1 MGVPGADIPT
11 CVAVTGAG
19 KLAHTPAVTLRSG
32 KMRFRKLGNT
42 GLIVSEM
49 CLGAMTFGSGEGM
62 WATVAGVSQESVT
75 DLIKTAFDR
84 GINFIDTADFY
95 SNGRS
100 EEVTGQALK
109 KLGVARDSYVLAT
122 KVLLR
127 MGAGHN
133 QIGLS
138 RYHIMQGVDQSL
150 KRLQLDHI
158 DLYQIHGRDPFTPLE
173 ETLVALD
180 DCVRAGKVRYIG
192 LCNLSAW
199 EVMKSLWIS
208 DKKNLARFESL
219 QMYYS
224 VAGRDIER
232 EIVPLA
238 KDQNLA
244 IMPWSPLA
252 GGFLSGK
259 YSRENEKP
267 DGARRAKLDFPPVER
282 ERLWRVLDVMRPIA
296 ADNLV
301 SVAQVAL
308 AWLLAQPHVTSVIIG
323 AKNQEQLLDN
333 VAATGLTLSPD
344 QIQAI
349 TDASALPS
357 EYPQWMLTRQ
367 STDRLGQVTG
377 ES

>member
-1 MGVPGADIPT
+1 
-11 CVAVTGAG
+11 
-19 KLAHTPAVTLRSG
+19 
-32 KMRFRKLGNT
+32 MRYRKLGNT

-62 WATVAGVSQESVT
+62 WATVAGVSQDEAT
-75 DLIKTAFDR
+75 GLIGTAFDR

-100 EEVTGQALK
+100 EVVTGNALK
-109 KLGVARDSYVLAT
+109 ALGRPRDSYVLAT

-127 MGAGHN
+127 MGPGHN

-138 RYHIMQGVDQSL
+138 RYHILANIDASL

-173 ETLVALD
+173 ETLDALD
-180 DCVRAGKVRYIG
+180 DCVRAGKVRYLG

-199 EVMKSLWIS
+199 EIMKSMWIS
-208 DKKNLARFESL
+208 ERRKLARFESL

-224 VAGRDIER
+224 LAGRDIER

-238 KDQNLA
+238 SDQNLA
-244 IMPWSPLA
+244 ILPWSPLA

-259 YSRENEKP
+259 YTRENEKP
-267 DGARRAKLDFPPVER
+267 AGARRATLDFPPVDR
-282 ERLWRVLDVMRPIA
+282 ERLWRILEVLRPIA
-296 ADNLV
+296 AEKSV

-308 AWLLAQPHVTSVIIG
+308 AWLLAQRHVTSVIIG
-323 AKNQEQLLDN
+323 ARNHQQLVDN
-333 VAATGLTLSPD
+333 LAATGLVLTPGEL
-344 QIQAI
+344 QTIGE
-349 TDASALPS
+349 ASALPN
-357 EYPQWMLTRQ
+357 EYPQWMLARQ
-367 STDRLGQVTG
+367 SADRVGQVNGTG
-377 ES
+377 

>member
-1 MGVPGADIPT
+1 
-11 CVAVTGAG
+11 
-19 KLAHTPAVTLRSG
+19 
-32 KMRFRKLGNT
+32 MRYRKLGNT

-62 WATVAGVSQESVT
+62 WATVAGVSQDNVT
-75 DLIKTAFDR
+75 DLIKSAFDR

-100 EEVTGQALK
+100 EVVTGNALK
-109 KLGVARDSYVLAT
+109 VLGQPRDSFVLAT

-127 MGAGHN
+127 MGPGHN

-138 RYHIMQGVDQSL
+138 RYHIMENIDASL
-150 KRLQLDHI
+150 KRLQVDHI

-173 ETLVALD
+173 ETLDALD

-199 EVMKSLWIS
+199 EITKSLWIS
-208 DKKNLARFESL
+208 DKRNLTRFESL

-224 VAGRDIER
+224 LAGRDIER

-244 IMPWSPLA
+244 ILPWSPLA
-252 GGFLSGK
+252 GGLLSGK
-259 YSRENEKP
+259 FSRDSSPE
-267 DGARRAKLDFPPVER
+267 GARRATLDFPPVDR
-282 ERLWRVLDVMRPIA
+282 ERAWRVLDVLRPIA

-333 VAATGLTLSPD
+333 IAATELQLSPE
-344 QIQAI
+344 QLRAI
-349 TDASALPS
+349 DEASRLPD
-357 EYPQWMLTRQ
+357 EYPQWMLARQ
-367 STDRLGQVTG
+367 SADRVGQVEGT
-377 ES
+377 S

>member
-1 MGVPGADIPT
+1 
-11 CVAVTGAG
+11 
-19 KLAHTPAVTLRSG
+19 
-32 KMRFRKLGNT
+32 MRYRKLGNT

-62 WATVAGVSQESVT
+62 WATVAGVSQESAT

-100 EEVTGQALK
+100 EVVTGNALK
-109 KLGVARDSYVLAT
+109 MLGLERDSFVLAT

-138 RYHIMQGVDQSL
+138 RYHIMENIDASL
-150 KRLQLDHI
+150 KRLQVDHI

-173 ETLVALD
+173 ETLDALD

-199 EVMKSLWIS
+199 EITKSLWIS

-224 VAGRDIER
+224 VVGRDIER
-232 EIVPLA
+232 EIVGLA

-267 DGARRAKLDFPPVER
+267 DGARRATLDFPPVDR

-296 ADNLV
+296 ADHLV

-333 VAATGLTLSPD
+333 IAATEVTLSAE
-344 QIQAI
+344 QLQAI
-349 TDASALPS
+349 SDASALPG
-357 EYPQWMLTRQ
+357 EYPQWMLSRQ
-367 STDRLGQVTG
+367 SADRLGQVDG
-377 ES
+377 IN

>member
-1 MGVPGADIPT
+1 
-11 CVAVTGAG
+11 
-19 KLAHTPAVTLRSG
+19 
-32 KMRFRKLGNT
+32 MRYRKLGNT

-62 WATVAGVSQESVT
+62 WATVAGVSQESAT
-75 DLIKTAFDR
+75 DLIKSAFDR

-100 EEVTGQALK
+100 EVVTGNALK
-109 KLGVARDSYVLAT
+109 LLGQPRDSYVLAT

-138 RYHIMQGVDQSL
+138 RYHIMENINASL
-150 KRLQLDHI
+150 KRLQVDHI

-173 ETLVALD
+173 ETLDALD
-180 DCVRAGKVRYIG
+180 DCVRAGKVRYLG

-199 EVMKSLWIS
+199 EITKSLWIS

-224 VAGRDIER
+224 VVGRDIER

-238 KDQNLA
+238 NDQKLA

-267 DGARRAKLDFPPVER
+267 DGARRATLDFPPVER

-296 ADNLV
+296 ADHLV

-308 AWLLAQPHVTSVIIG
+308 AWLLAQAHVTSVIIG

-333 VAATGLTLSPD
+333 IAATELTLSSE
-344 QIQAI
+344 QIKAI
-349 TDASALPS
+349 SDASALPG

-367 STDRLGQVTG
+367 SADRIGQILGT
-377 ES
+377 S

>member
-1 MGVPGADIPT
+1 
-11 CVAVTGAG
+11 
-19 KLAHTPAVTLRSG
+19 
-32 KMRFRKLGNT
+32 MRYRKLGNT

-49 CLGAMTFGSGEGM
+49 CLGGMTFGSGDGM
-62 WATVAGVSQESVT
+62 WSTVAGVSQEGVT
-75 DLIKTAFDR
+75 DLIKTAFER

-100 EEVTGQALK
+100 EVVTGNALK
-109 KLGVARDSYVLAT
+109 MIGAPRDSYVLAT

-138 RYHIMQGVDQSL
+138 RYHIMENIDASL
-150 KRLQLDHI
+150 KRLQVDHI

-173 ETLVALD
+173 ETLDALD
-180 DCVRAGKVRYIG
+180 DCVRAGKVRYLG

-199 EVMKSLWIS
+199 EITKSLWIS

-238 KDQNLA
+238 NDQKLA
-244 IMPWSPLA
+244 ILPWSPLA
-252 GGFLSGK
+252 GGLLSGK
-259 YSRENEKP
+259 FSRDSSPE
-267 DGARRAKLDFPPVER
+267 GARRSTLDFPPVDR
-282 ERLWRVLDVMRPIA
+282 ERAYNAIDVMRPIA

-308 AWLLAQPHVTSVIIG
+308 AWLLARPHVTSVIIG

-333 VAATGLTLSPD
+333 IAATELELSPE
-344 QIQAI
+344 QLLAI
-349 TDASALPS
+349 SNASALPS
-357 EYPQWMLTRQ
+357 EYPEWMLARQ
-367 STDRLGQVTG
+367 SADRLGQVEGT
-377 ES
+377 S

>member
-1 MGVPGADIPT
+1 
-11 CVAVTGAG
+11 
-19 KLAHTPAVTLRSG
+19 
-32 KMRFRKLGNT
+32 MRYRKLGNT

-62 WATVAGVSQESVT
+62 WATVAGVSQDDVSE
-75 DLIKTAFDR
+75 LIKTAFDR

-100 EEVTGQALK
+100 EVVTGNSLK
-109 KLGVARDSYVLAT
+109 MLGLARDSYVLAT

-127 MGAGHN
+127 MGPGHN

-138 RYHIMQGVDQSL
+138 RAHIMQGVDASL
-150 KRLQLDHI
+150 KRLQVDHI

-173 ETLVALD
+173 ETLDALD
-180 DCVRAGKVRYIG
+180 DCVRAGKVRYLG

-199 EVMKSLWIS
+199 EIMKSQWIS
-208 DKKNLARFESL
+208 EKKSLARFESL

-238 KDQNLA
+238 NDQRLA
-244 IMPWSPLA
+244 ILPWSPLA
-252 GGFLSGK
+252 GGLLSGK
-259 YSRENEKP
+259 FSRDTSPE
-267 DGARRAKLDFPPVER
+267 GARRATLDFPPVDR
-282 ERLWRVLDVMRPIA
+282 ERAWRIIDVMRPIA
-296 ADNLV
+296 DDHLV

-308 AWLLAQPHVTSVIIG
+308 AWLLAQSHVTSVIIG

-333 VAATGLTLSPD
+333 IGATDLALSTE
-344 QIQAI
+344 QLKAI
-349 TDASALPS
+349 SDASALPS
-357 EYPQWMLTRQ
+357 EYPQWMLSRQ
-367 STDRLGQVTG
+367 SGDRLGQVNG
-377 ES
+377 PG

>member
-1 MGVPGADIPT
+1 
-11 CVAVTGAG
+11 
-19 KLAHTPAVTLRSG
+19 
-32 KMRFRKLGNT
+32 MRFRKLGNT
-42 GLIVSEM
+42 GLVVSEM

-62 WATVAGVSQESVT
+62 WATVAGVSQEGVT
-75 DLIKTAFDR
+75 DIIKTAFER

-100 EEVTGQALK
+100 EVVTGSALK
-109 KLGVARDSYVLAT
+109 MLDLPRDSYVLAT
-122 KVLLR
+122 KELLR

-138 RYHIMQGVDQSL
+138 RYHIMEGVNASL
-150 KRLQLDHI
+150 KRLQTDHI

-173 ETLVALD
+173 ETLDALD
-180 DCVRAGKVRYIG
+180 DCVRAGKVRYLG

-199 EVMKSLWIS
+199 EIVKSLWIS
-208 DKKNLARFESL
+208 DQKQLARFESL

-244 IMPWSPLA
+244 ILPWSPLA
-252 GGFLSGK
+252 GGLLSGK
-259 YSRENEKP
+259 FSRDSSP
-267 DGARRAKLDFPPVER
+267 DGARRATLDFPPVDR
-282 ERLWRVLDVMRPIA
+282 ERAWRVIDVMRPIA

-333 VAATGLTLSPD
+333 IAATELKLSPE
-344 QIQAI
+344 QLQAI
-349 TDASALPS
+349 TDASVLPS

-367 STDRLGQVTG
+367 SGDRLGQVNG
-377 ES
+377 NN

>member
-1 MGVPGADIPT
+1 
-11 CVAVTGAG
+11 
-19 KLAHTPAVTLRSG
+19 
-32 KMRFRKLGNT
+32 MRYRKLGNT

-62 WATVAGVSQESVT
+62 WATVAGVSQDGVT
-75 DLIKTAFDR
+75 ELLRSALDR

-100 EEVTGQALK
+100 EEVTGEALK
-109 KLGVARDSYVLAT
+109 TLGLARDSYVLAT

-127 MGAGHN
+127 MGPGHN

-138 RYHIMQGVDQSL
+138 RAHILQGVDASL

-173 ETLVALD
+173 ETLDALD

-199 EVMKSLWIS
+199 EVTKSLWIS

-232 EIVPLA
+232 ELVPLA
-238 KDQNLA
+238 RDQNLA
-244 IMPWSPLA
+244 ILPWSPLA
-252 GGFLSGK
+252 GGLLSGK
-259 YSRENEKP
+259 FSRDSSPE
-267 DGARRAKLDFPPVER
+267 GARRATMDFPPVDR
-282 ERLWRVLDVMRPIA
+282 ERAWRVIDVMRPIA
-296 ADNLV
+296 DDHLV

-323 AKNQEQLLDN
+323 AKNHEQLLDN
-333 VAATGLTLSPD
+333 MDATELSLSAE

-349 TDASALPS
+349 SEASALPS

-367 STDRLGQVTG
+367 SADRSGQVHGTT
-377 ES
+377 

>member
-1 MGVPGADIPT
+1 
-11 CVAVTGAG
+11 
-19 KLAHTPAVTLRSG
+19 
-32 KMRFRKLGNT
+32 MRYRKLGNT

-49 CLGAMTFGSGEGM
+49 CLGAMTFGSGDGM
-62 WATVAGVSQESVT
+62 WSTVAGVSQEGAT

-100 EEVTGQALK
+100 EIVTGNALK
-109 KLGVARDSYVLAT
+109 VIGAPRDSYVLAT

-138 RYHIMQGVDQSL
+138 RYHIMENIDASL
-150 KRLQLDHI
+150 NRLQVDHI

-173 ETLVALD
+173 ETLDALD
-180 DCVRAGKVRYIG
+180 DCVRAGKVRYLG

-199 EVMKSLWIS
+199 EITKSLWIS

-238 KDQNLA
+238 NDQKLA
-244 IMPWSPLA
+244 ILPWSPLA
-252 GGFLSGK
+252 GGLLSGK
-259 YSRENEKP
+259 FSRDSSPE
-267 DGARRAKLDFPPVER
+267 GARRSTLDFPPVDR
-282 ERLWRVLDVMRPIA
+282 ERAYNAIDVMRPIA

-333 VAATGLTLSPD
+333 IAATELELSPE
-344 QIQAI
+344 QLQSISN
-349 TDASALPS
+349 ASALPG

-367 STDRLGQVTG
+367 SADRTGQVEGT
-377 ES
+377 S

>member
-1 MGVPGADIPT
+1 
-11 CVAVTGAG
+11 
-19 KLAHTPAVTLRSG
+19 
-32 KMRFRKLGNT
+32 MRYRKLGNT

-62 WATVAGVSQESVT
+62 WSTVAGVSQEGVT

-100 EEVTGQALK
+100 EIVTGNALK
-109 KLGVARDSYVLAT
+109 VIGAPRDSYVLAT

-127 MGAGHN
+127 MGSGHN

-138 RYHIMQGVDQSL
+138 RYHIMENIDASL
-150 KRLQLDHI
+150 KRLQVDHI

-173 ETLVALD
+173 ETLDALD
-180 DCVRAGKVRYIG
+180 DCVRAGKVRYLG

-199 EVMKSLWIS
+199 EITKSLWIS

-238 KDQNLA
+238 NDQKLA
-244 IMPWSPLA
+244 ILPWSPLA
-252 GGFLSGK
+252 GGLLSGK
-259 YSRENEKP
+259 FSRDTSPE
-267 DGARRAKLDFPPVER
+267 GARRSTLDFPPVDR
-282 ERLWRVLDVMRPIA
+282 ERAYNAIDVMRPIA

-333 VAATGLTLSPD
+333 IAATDLELSPE
-344 QIQAI
+344 QLQAI
-349 TDASALPS
+349 SAASALPS

-367 STDRLGQVTG
+367 SADRVGQVEG
-377 ES
+377 NG

>member
-1 MGVPGADIPT
+1 
-11 CVAVTGAG
+11 
-19 KLAHTPAVTLRSG
+19 
-32 KMRFRKLGNT
+32 MRYRKLGNT

-75 DLIKTAFDR
+75 DLIKAAFDR

-100 EEVTGQALK
+100 ESVTGNALK
-109 KLGVARDSYVLAT
+109 LLGQPRDSYVLAT

-127 MGAGHN
+127 MGTGHN

-138 RYHIMQGVDQSL
+138 RYHIMENINASL
-150 KRLQLDHI
+150 KRLQVDHI

-173 ETLVALD
+173 ETLDALD
-180 DCVRAGKVRYIG
+180 DCVRAGKVRYLG

-199 EVMKSLWIS
+199 EITKSLWIS

-238 KDQNLA
+238 NDQKLA

-267 DGARRAKLDFPPVER
+267 DGARRATLDFPPVER

-296 ADNLV
+296 ADHLV

-333 VAATGLTLSPD
+333 IAATELTLSPE
-344 QIQAI
+344 QLNAI
-349 TDASALPS
+349 SDVSVLPV
-357 EYPQWMLTRQ
+357 EYPQWMLARQ
-367 STDRLGQVTG
+367 SADRLGQLDWK
-377 ES
+377 S

>member
-1 MGVPGADIPT
+1 MQ
-11 CVAVTGAG
+11 
-19 KLAHTPAVTLRSG
+19 
-32 KMRFRKLGNT
+32 MRYRKLGNT

-62 WATVAGVSQESVT
+62 WATVAGVSQDDTNNLV
-75 DLIKTAFDR
+75 KAAFDR

-100 EEVTGQALK
+100 EVLTGNALRM
-109 KLGVARDSYVLAT
+109 LGLARDSYVLAT

-138 RYHIMQGVDQSL
+138 RYHIMENINASL
-150 KRLQLDHI
+150 KRLQVDHI

-173 ETLVALD
+173 ETLDALD
-180 DCVRAGKVRYIG
+180 DCVRAGKVRYLG

-199 EVMKSLWIS
+199 EITKSLWIS

-224 VAGRDIER
+224 VVGRDIER

-267 DGARRAKLDFPPVER
+267 EGARRATLDFPPVER

-333 VAATGLTLSPD
+333 IAATEFTLSTE
-344 QIQAI
+344 QLAAI
-349 TDASALPS
+349 SEASALPS

-367 STDRLGQVTG
+367 SADRIGQVNG
-377 ES
+377 

>member
-1 MGVPGADIPT
+1 MQ
-11 CVAVTGAG
+11 
-19 KLAHTPAVTLRSG
+19 
-32 KMRFRKLGNT
+32 MRYRKLGNT

-62 WATVAGVSQESVT
+62 WATVAGVSQDDT
-75 DLIKTAFDR
+75 TQLIKSAFDR

-100 EEVTGQALK
+100 EVLTGSALK
-109 KLGVARDSYVLAT
+109 MLGLARDSYVLAT

-127 MGAGHN
+127 MGPGHN

-138 RYHIMQGVDQSL
+138 RYHIMENVNASL
-150 KRLQLDHI
+150 KRLQVDHI

-173 ETLVALD
+173 ETLDALD
-180 DCVRAGKVRYIG
+180 DCVRAGKVRYLG

-199 EVMKSLWIS
+199 EITKSLWIS

-224 VAGRDIER
+224 VVGRDIER

-267 DGARRAKLDFPPVER
+267 EGARRATLDFPPVER

-333 VAATGLTLSPD
+333 IAATEFSLSPE
-344 QIQAI
+344 QIAAI
-349 TDASALPS
+349 SEASALPS

-367 STDRLGQVTG
+367 SADRIGQVTG
-377 ES
+377 

>member
-1 MGVPGADIPT
+1 MGP
-11 CVAVTGAG
+11 
-19 KLAHTPAVTLRSG
+19 
-32 KMRFRKLGNT
+32 
-42 GLIVSEM
+42 
-49 CLGAMTFGSGEGM
+49 
-62 WATVAGVSQESVT
+62 
-75 DLIKTAFDR
+75 
-84 GINFIDTADFY
+84 
-95 SNGRS
+95 
-100 EEVTGQALK
+100 
-109 KLGVARDSYVLAT
+109 
-122 KVLLR
+122 
-127 MGAGHN
+127 GHN

-138 RYHIMQGVDQSL
+138 RYHIMENVNASL
-150 KRLQLDHI
+150 KRLQVDHI

-173 ETLVALD
+173 ETLDALD
-180 DCVRAGKVRYIG
+180 DCVRAGKVRYLG

-199 EVMKSLWIS
+199 EITKSLWIS

-224 VAGRDIER
+224 VVGRDIER

-267 DGARRAKLDFPPVER
+267 EGARRATLDFPPVER

-333 VAATGLTLSPD
+333 IAATEFTLSTE
-344 QIQAI
+344 QLAAI
-349 TDASALPS
+349 SEASGLPS

-367 STDRLGQVTG
+367 SADRIGQVNG
-377 ES
+377 

>member
-1 MGVPGADIPT
+1 
-11 CVAVTGAG
+11 
-19 KLAHTPAVTLRSG
+19 
-32 KMRFRKLGNT
+32 MRYRKLGNT

-62 WATVAGVSQESVT
+62 WATVAGVSQEDVGE
-75 DLIKTAFDR
+75 LIKAAFDR

-100 EEVTGQALK
+100 EVVTGNALK
-109 KLGVARDSYVLAT
+109 MLDLPRDSYVLAT

-127 MGAGHN
+127 MGPGHN

-138 RYHIMQGVDQSL
+138 RAHIMQGVDASL
-150 KRLQLDHI
+150 KRLQVDHI

-173 ETLVALD
+173 ETLDALT
-180 DCVRAGKVRYIG
+180 DCVRAGKVRYLG

-199 EVMKSLWIS
+199 EITKSLWIS
-208 DKKNLARFESL
+208 DRKNLARFESL

-252 GGFLSGK
+252 GGLLSGK
-259 YSRENEKP
+259 FARDSSP
-267 DGARRAKLDFPPVER
+267 DGARRATLDFPPVDR
-282 ERLWRVLDVMRPIA
+282 DRAFNVIDVMRPIA

-333 VAATGLTLSPD
+333 IAAGDLSLSAE
-344 QIQAI
+344 QITAI
-349 TDASALPS
+349 DEASKLPS
-357 EYPQWMLTRQ
+357 EYPQWMLARQ
-367 STDRLGQVTG
+367 SGDRLSQVNGTG
-377 ES
+377 

>member
-1 MGVPGADIPT
+1 
-11 CVAVTGAG
+11 
-19 KLAHTPAVTLRSG
+19 
-32 KMRFRKLGNT
+32 MRYRKLGNT

-49 CLGAMTFGSGEGM
+49 CLGAMTFGTGEGM
-62 WATVAGVSQESVT
+62 WATVGSVDQDGAT
-75 DLIKTAFDR
+75 DLVRTALDS

-109 KLGVARDSYVLAT
+109 SLGVARDSYVLAT

-150 KRLQLDHI
+150 QRLQVDHI

-173 ETLVALD
+173 ETLDALD
-180 DCVRAGKVRYIG
+180 DCVRAGKVRYLG
-192 LCNLSAW
+192 LCNLPAW
-199 EVMKSLWIS
+199 EVAKSLWIS

-219 QMYYS
+219 QIYYS
-224 VAGRDIER
+224 VVSRDIER
-232 EIVPLA
+232 ELVPLA

-244 IMPWSPLA
+244 ILPWSPLS
-252 GGFLSGK
+252 GGLLSGK
-259 YSRENEKP
+259 FTRENEKP
-267 DGARRAKLDFPPVER
+267 DGARRATFDFPPVEK

-296 ADNLV
+296 ADHLV

-323 AKNQEQLLDN
+323 AKNPEQLLDN
-333 VAATGLTLSPD
+333 IASTELTLSAD
-344 QIQAI
+344 QLKAI
-349 TDASALPS
+349 SEASALPA

-367 STDRLGQVTG
+367 SADRLGQVLG
-377 ES
+377 NS